1 MALTLGITGMDG
13 STEAEVRTAFKV
25 ANAETGG
32 RWTLADGDDADFVV
46 VDMDSLYGPMSW
58 LRLHAAG
65 RRVIGLS
72 SMERVQ
78 TDYRLPRPV
87 EATQLAVLL
96 TDIATDAPQA
106 QAPEPA
112 PVHSTPA
119 PAPADELP
127 PPPALQADEEA
138 AAPDIAPAMAGPA
151 EAVEAA
157 PAAEPEPDPEPE
169 AAVAPAEPEPAPT
182 AEPEPAPQ
190 DSLPPDRPLAAWLG
204 AQGLERRVRLQ
215 RGDGPVLLLDPR
227 SRVWHG
233 PAALK
238 PLAPYFEGTLRIE
251 DFEAPDAASWE
262 GEAATIGAAQPLAR
276 LQWLGGLL
284 SNRGALAPG
293 HDPDGK
299 YRLLKWPQTER
310 EYPKHFRI
318 ATAMMKGPATVAEIA
333 EASGVDR
340 GDVADFVNAN
350 LATGYAESADAPAPE
365 PVDPAPKAGGL
376 FGRMRGR

>member
-1 MALTLGITGMDG
+1 
-13 STEAEVRTAFKV
+13 
-25 ANAETGG
+25 
-32 RWTLADGDDADFVV
+32 
-46 VDMDSLYGPMSW
+46 
-58 LRLHAAG
+58 
-65 RRVIGLS
+65 
-72 SMERVQ
+72 
-78 TDYRLPRPV
+78 
-87 EATQLAVLL
+87 
-96 TDIATDAPQA
+96 
-106 QAPEPA
+106 
-112 PVHSTPA
+112 
-119 PAPADELP
+119 
-127 PPPALQADEEA
+127 
-138 AAPDIAPAMAGPA
+138 
-151 EAVEAA
+151 
-157 PAAEPEPDPEPE
+157 
-169 AAVAPAEPEPAPT
+169 
-182 AEPEPAPQ
+182 
-190 DSLPPDRPLAAWLG
+190 
-204 AQGLERRVRLQ
+204 
-215 RGDGPVLLLDPR
+215 VLLLDPR

>member
-157 PAAEPEPDPEPE
+157 PAAEAEPDPEPE

>member
-157 PAAEPEPDPEPE
+157 PAAEPDPDPEPE